1 MIKKLLSVS
10 VILSALSAGSVMA
23 GVHVLDFDYDAQG
36 QKIDNGTIIDDQ
48 YAAWGVTISGC
59 NLNGDLDGGSHV
71 DGKCNDRSS
80 NDNEEQRQISFDTS
94 LTGTKDTDL
103 QFVYDSGSDSYKSY
117 SSHTD
122 YLPLTEYEDYYHT
135 LSNEVGSNNAD
146 LADAWKKPG
155 NVMIINEWHDCP
167 NGCSRPDD
175 EGQRPAGFFSFNF
188 SSPVSIVSLD
198 FFDIEMPEAQIG
210 TDAAKVFF
218 HLANGTVFEQVP
230 ILGDG
235 GYGRET
241 YNTMFEV
248 TKLVVNMPGSGAI
261 NNLVYK
267 TVEVSAP
274 GAAML
279 LVLSL
284 GGLVLRRKK

>member
-10 VILSALSAGSVMA
+10 VIISALSAGSAFA

-36 QKIDNGTIIDDQ
+36 QKIQNGTIIDNQ

-71 DGKCNDRSS
+71 DGKCNDKSW

-94 LTGTKDTDL
+94 LSGTRDTDL
-103 QFVYDSGSDSYKSY
+103 EFVYDAGSDSYESRR
-117 SSHTD
+117 SHAD
-122 YLPLTEYEDYYHT
+122 YLPLTEYENYY
-135 LSNEVGSNNAD
+135 SNLANELPNNHGN
-146 LADAWKKPG
+146 LANAWKQPG

-167 NGCSRPDD
+167 NGCSNPDD
-175 EGQRPAGFFSFNF
+175 EGQRPAGFFSFDF
-188 SSPVSIVSLD
+188 TSPVSIVSLD

-218 HLANGTVFEQVP
+218 HLANGTIFEQVP
-230 ILGDG
+230 VLGDG

-267 TVEVSAP
+267 TAEVSAP
-274 GAAML
+274 GAAIL
-279 LVLSL
+279 LALSL